1 MPTLVTSLGR
11 TGTAWLADCLD
22 WPHEPKGNP
31 ERMVSPAHLHRIAL
45 RSWIPPEDL
54 EVVVIT
60 RKPEDQLLSIINRWS
75 ALGNARERGK
85 TWKEFFPRYLSA
97 LDRLVA
103 KGAKL
108 MRYENLTHCGIC
120 LRIQLQ
126 NAGLP
131 QPIGFSTR
139 RVNAFPKKIAT
150 LPLGM
155 MPFAHQLREAY
166 DRWHALDTRSD
177 SADESSTTTTSSPP
191 RSQPCELT
199 EPDSSK
205 SS

>member
-22 WPHEPKGNP
+22 WPHEPEGYP
-31 ERMVSPAHLHRIAL
+31 DQMVSPAHLHRIAL
-45 RSWIPPEDL
+45 RLWLPPEDL
-54 EVVVIT
+54 KVVIIT
-60 RKPEDQLLSIINRWS
+60 RKPEDQLLSIANRWH
-75 ALGNARERGK
+75 ALGNARARAK
-85 TWKEFFPRYLSA
+85 NWKDIFPRYLSA
-97 LDRLVA
+97 LERFVA
-103 KGAKL
+103 KGAKV

-126 NAGLP
+126 IAELP

-139 RVNAFPKKIAT
+139 RLNTFPKRFDT

-155 MPFAHQLREAY
+155 MPLAHQLREAY

-177 SADESSTTTTSSPP
+177 TADESSTTTTSSPP
-191 RSQPCELT
+191 RSPLCERT
-199 EPDSSK
+199 EPGSSK